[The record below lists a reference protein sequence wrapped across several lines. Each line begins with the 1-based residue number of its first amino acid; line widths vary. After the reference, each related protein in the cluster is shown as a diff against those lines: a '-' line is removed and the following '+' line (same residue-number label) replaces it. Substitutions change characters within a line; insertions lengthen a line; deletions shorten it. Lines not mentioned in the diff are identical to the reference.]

1 MLTGSEA
8 ALVSSAG
15 IEQLTYLYPRVGKGV
30 LSDLWYSLG
39 QYLHRGIVFALP
51 VNVLL

>member
-15 IEQLTYLYPRVGKGV
+15 IEQLTYLYPRV
-30 LSDLWYSLG
+30 LG
-39 QYLHRGIVFALP
+39 IGFYVFGRF
-51 VNVLL
+51 